1 MNAIGSPRSILALIS
16 SGVTRVTSVAVC
28 ISTSV
33 PSEQQSASQSLTDIR
48 IESRRMHPSPRADV
62 RVYFLFFASGLA
74 SLADEVVW
82 FKLLDLTFGVTTLAT
97 ATLLA
102 VFMAGLGLG
111 SAWTAKRAPR
121 IGRPMF
127 AYGLVEAG
135 IGVFA
140 LSTPLL
146 FSAVDAAYVA
156 GYRAAG
162 GAPTTLFFVR
172 FVLSAAALLP
182 PTFLMGASYPL
193 LSRRLERDG
202 RGVASALLYAV
213 NTAGA
218 VAGTALCG
226 FWSIRRFG
234 VHATLVGSACVSLLV
249 AVGALVG
256 AAERAAPREEP
267 GETRGAAPEGTWIAA
282 AAITGVVALA
292 DEVLW
297 TRVLVLHL
305 GSSVYSFSLMLAV
318 YLAGVVLGTV
328 WASRRGRDP
337 AAALFWSALAL
348 SALLVS
354 QALAFRGFE
363 GALLFAGL
371 KLVRARTFGDLLL
384 TRLLVTAAYLVPP
397 TFASGAIF
405 AFLLRASR
413 GSAGETPRRAGRLY
427 AANTFGG
434 IAGALL
440 AGTAAIPAIG
450 TQNTL
455 FATAA
460 LAASVA
466 FLARPRSLLPLAAAA
481 ACAAAIVFAR
491 PGAMLLSAGVLSDV
505 PAKDLLYWNEGLTG
519 TIAVKRIERPRP
531 WRSLELNGVNV
542 AGTSPD
548 LLLTQKLQAHLPL
561 ALADDPKRVVHIGF
575 GSGGTAYSVSRH
587 PVTEI
592 RIVEISPEVL
602 ATSDRFF
609 RDVNHGVLADPRVH
623 AVINDGRNF
632 LLATREKFDAI
643 LSDSIH
649 PRYAGNGALYTEEYF
664 RLCARRLRPG
674 GVVSMW
680 LPTYALRPEDYR
692 GIVRAFRDVFP
703 NVSIWYPHAVGNAF
717 TIVVATPSPTID
729 LARFAARLTPA
740 VRADLAGVGEDDPAE
755 LLSNLILAPR
765 DVGPWVATT
774 PPHTDDLP
782 TVEYES
788 GRVIGAERTWFETL
802 ADLARRRS
810 PVDAFVTGLSEGDPL
825 AARVRARFAAAAGAI
840 REQLEELRPIAA
852 GEP

>member
-1 MNAIGSPRSILALIS
+1 
-16 SGVTRVTSVAVC
+16 
-28 ISTSV
+28 
-33 PSEQQSASQSLTDIR
+33 
-48 IESRRMHPSPRADV
+48 MHPRRADA
-62 RVYFLFFASGLA
+62 RVYFLFLASGFA
-74 SLADEVVW
+74 SLADEIVW

-102 VFMAGLGLG
+102 VFMGGLGLG
-111 SAWTAKRAPR
+111 SAWTARRTAR
-121 IGRPMF
+121 LRRPLF
-127 AYGLVEAG
+127 AYGVVEAG
-135 IGVFA
+135 IGLFA
-140 LSTPLL
+140 LATPAL

-156 GYRAAG
+156 GYRTAG
-162 GAPTTLFFVR
+162 GAPALLFFVR
-172 FVLSAAALLP
+172 FALSAAALLP
-182 PTFLMGASYPL
+182 PTFLMGASFPL
-193 LSRRLERDG
+193 LSRQMEKDG
-202 RGVASALLYAV
+202 RGVASGLLYAV

-226 FWSIRRFG
+226 FWAIRGIG
-234 VHATLVGSACVSLLV
+234 VHATLIASACVSLIV
-249 AVGALVG
+249 AAVAL
-256 AAERAAPREEP
+256 ATSTEARSAPEADAPRTSEP
-267 GETRGAAPEGTWIAA
+267 DTAWIAA
-282 AAITGVVALA
+282 AAVTGIIALA

-305 GSSVYSFSLMLAV
+305 GSSVYSFSLMLAIQ
-318 YLAGVVLGTV
+318 LAGMVLGSA
-328 WASRRGRDP
+328 WASRRRGEP
-337 AAALFWSALAL
+337 GAALFRTALAL
-348 SALLVS
+348 SGILLV
-354 QALAFRGFE
+354 QAFAFRGFE
-363 GALLFAGL
+363 GALVFAGL
-371 KLVRARTFGDLLL
+371 KIVRARTFTDLLA
-384 TRLLVTAAYLVPP
+384 TRLLVTGAYLLPP

-405 AFLLRASR
+405 GFLLRASR
-413 GSAGETPRRAGRLY
+413 GGANETPRRAGRLY

-434 IAGALL
+434 IAGALG

-466 FLARPRSLLPLAAAA
+466 IIAIPRRRLPLAALA
-481 ACAAAIVFAR
+481 ACAAAILFAR

-505 PAKDLLYWNEGLTG
+505 PRRDLLYWHEGLTG
-519 TIAVKRIERPRP
+519 TIAVKRIEKPRP

-548 LLLTQKLQAHLPL
+548 LILTQKLQAHLPL
-561 ALADDPKRVVHIGF
+561 ALAADPKRVVHIGF
-575 GSGGTAYSVSRH
+575 GSGGTAYSASRH
-587 PVTEI
+587 AVDEI
-592 RIVEISPEVL
+592 RVVEISPEVL
-602 ATSDRFF
+602 ATSARFF
-609 RDVNHGVLADPRVH
+609 RDVNHGVLGDPRVR

-632 LLATREKFDAI
+632 LLASPEKFDAI

-680 LPTYALRPEDYR
+680 LPMYALRPQDYR
-692 GIVRAFRDVFP
+692 GIVRAFADVFP

-717 TIVVATPSPTID
+717 TIVVATPAPTIG
-729 LARFAARLTPA
+729 LAAFAARLTPA
-740 VRADLAGVGEDDPAE
+740 VRADLAEVGEGDPAE

-765 DVGPWVATT
+765 DVARWVAST

-802 ADLARRRS
+802 ADLARHRS
-810 PVDAFVTGLSEGDPL
+810 PIEEFVTGLAPGDPL
-825 AARVRARFAAAAGAI
+825 AERLRARFAAAALSI
-840 REQLEELRPIAA
+840 RQQLEDLRPIAA